1 MYITG
6 RQQNENRI
14 FTVWRHTSCGE
25 KYWVYHVSFA
35 KHSFEVL
42 VLPELSICGYLFSSR
57 NELLACAESIPTGA
71 STQRM
76 MSLSEEYSCTIILGW
91 LKLKTVKFI
100 TQLLL
105 SARENILG
113 NIEKYTYRILK
124 KGCLTEELKIQSLK
138 WME

>member
-1 MYITG
+1 M
-6 RQQNENRI
+6 
-14 FTVWRHTSCGE
+14 
-25 KYWVYHVSFA
+25 YHVSFA

-76 MSLSEEYSCTIILGW
+76 MSLSEEYSCTIIFGLAEIENSKIYNTAVVVSKG
-91 LKLKTVKFI
+91 
-100 TQLLL
+100 
-105 SARENILG
+105 NILG

-124 KGCLTEELKIQSLK
+124 KGCLTEELKIKYLK
-138 WME
+138 